1 MTRIIYLYYA
11 YATFF
16 IATCLVLFIAGFGL
30 GHRRNKKNLAI
41 LVLLVSLCACTP
53 KNNVPTYNITV
64 TDNSQIVIG
73 NDNQTKSTPTT
84 ETKTESVATVG
95 NSKEIK
101 NYMWIY
107 WLIITFV
114 VGIGGYIGFKKI
126 KKF

>member
-1 MTRIIYLYYA
+1 MTKLVYLYYA
-11 YATFF
+11 YGAVFMTV
-16 IATCLVLFIAGFGL
+16 CLGLFIVGFGL
-30 GHRRNKKNLAI
+30 GCRRGKKKLAT
-41 LVLLVSLCACTP
+41 LALLIPLCACTP
-53 KNNVPTYNITV
+53 KNGVPTYNITV
-64 TDNSQIVIG
+64 TDNSQIVVG
-73 NDNQTKSTPTT
+73 DDNHIKSIPTT